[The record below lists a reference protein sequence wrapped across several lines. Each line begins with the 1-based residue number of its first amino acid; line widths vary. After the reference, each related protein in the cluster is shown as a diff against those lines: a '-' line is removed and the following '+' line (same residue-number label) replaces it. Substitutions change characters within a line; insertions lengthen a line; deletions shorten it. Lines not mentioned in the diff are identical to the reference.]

1 MTKNRRILAVL
12 AAMWI
17 AAGACVILTI
27 QTFRTGLGAPAEVTS
42 RSAYVLRETG
52 GYVAVYTVD
61 RPGTPVE
68 ITDIAVRDL
77 RAQDQALLR
86 AGLGADDRES
96 LLMLLEDLKA

>member
-1 MTKNRRILAVL
+1 MMKTKRILAVL
-12 AAMWI
+12 ALMWI
-17 AAGACVILTI
+17 AAGVCVILTI
-27 QTFRTGLGAPAEVTS
+27 QTFRTGLGVPAQVTS

-52 GYVAVYTVD
+52 GYVAVYAVD

-86 AGLGADDRES
+86 AGLGADDRDS